1 MIASIVAND
10 EKEVGYGMN
19 VAGKTILVTGGAGGI
34 GEAIVRTLSEKGA
47 QVFILDLPAAEANAQ
62 KRIEEAGASGGKVFF
77 EPIDSTKEAD
87 WQRVVAHVLEKT
99 GRVDVLVNNAGINIR
114 KPIEDMS
121 YDEWMTMMG
130 VNVGGVF
137 LGIKYVLPVMR
148 AQGGGAIINTSSV
161 CGLIGHKYTPEAY
174 TASKGA
180 VTLLTKA
187 VASRYGAMN
196 IRCNSIHPS
205 TVDTPLVHERL
216 KDPAFAAERLGE
228 VPLGRLA
235 TAQDVANAIWY
246 LASEEAS
253 YINGASLTVDGGV
266 TCY

>member
-1 MIASIVAND
+1 
-10 EKEVGYGMN
+10 MN

-34 GEAIVRTLSEKGA
+34 GAVVVRTLAENGA
-47 QVFILDLPAAEANAQ
+47 SVFILDLPAAEANAQ
-62 KRIEEAGASGGKVFF
+62 KQLAEVNASGGKVFF
-77 EPIDSTKEAD
+77 EPIDGTKEAD
-87 WQRVVAHVLEKT
+87 WQRVIADVLDKK

-114 KPIEDMS
+114 KPIEEMS
-121 YDEWMTMMG
+121 YDEWMTMMS
-130 VNVGGVF
+130 VNVGAVF
-137 LGIKYVLPVMR
+137 LGIKFVLPIMR
-148 AQGGGAIINTSSV
+148 SQGGGAIINTSSV

-180 VTLLTKA
+180 VTLLTKS
-187 VASRYGAMN
+187 VASRYGADN

-235 TAQDVANAIWY
+235 SAQDVANAILY
-246 LASEEAS
+246 LASDEAS
-253 YINGASLTVDGGV
+253 YVNGASLTVDGGV